1 MRLLRH
7 EGLYKVRLVVM
18 TPREKKGRDLTNHCK
33 NRYGNS
39 DKAARK
45 GVRRKKRT
53 STHRARREGNYAV
66 AQVLAAR
73 DPDEVEVSLKADP
86 SPSEHYAKWP
96 DVPVGEILHRKV
108 RDEID
113 EIVRNGEV
121 HSDVADDFEAWCM
134 ARESVSPARAKA
146 WAVYLRGLC
155 SNGVILIPKITSGDQ
170 RDLRDALVEFRRS
183 GVL

>member
-1 MRLLRH
+1 
-7 EGLYKVRLVVM
+7 M
-18 TPREKKGRDLTNHCK
+18 TPREKKDLDLTNHCK

-53 STHRARREGNYAV
+53 STHRARREGNHAV
-66 AQVLAAR
+66 AQVVAAR

-86 SPSEHYAKWP
+86 FPSHYQVKSP

-113 EIVRNGEV
+113 EMVRSGEADP
-121 HSDVADDFEAWCM
+121 DVADAFEAWCM
-134 ARESVSPARAKA
+134 ARETVSPARAKA
-146 WAVYLRGLC
+146 WAVYMRGLF
-155 SNGVILIPKITSGDQ
+155 SNGVILIPKITSEDQ

>member
-1 MRLLRH
+1 
-7 EGLYKVRLVVM
+7 M
-18 TPREKKGRDLTNHCK
+18 TPREKKDRDLTNHCK

-45 GVRRKKRT
+45 GVRRKKRA
-53 STHRARREGNYAV
+53 STHRARREGNHAV

-86 SPSEHYAKWP
+86 SPSEHQVKSP
-96 DVPVGEILHRKV
+96 DVPMGEILHRKV

-113 EIVRNGEV
+113 EMVRSREADP
-121 HSDVADDFEAWCM
+121 DVADDFDAWCM
-134 ARESVSPARAKA
+134 ARETVSPARAKA
-146 WAVYLRGLC
+146 WATYLRGLL
-155 SNGVILIPKITSGDQ
+155 SNGVILIPRITSEDQ